1 MEELMILAF
10 DHRGSF
16 MEKLFNIKG
25 REPTAKEAKEISRYK
40 RIVYDGYVKA
50 TQLLGKR
57 GTGILMDEQF
67 ASAVAESAARDG
79 FVFAMPV
86 EKSGQDEFD
95 FEYADWKSHIE
106 KFSPTFVK
114 VLVRFNPEGDSS
126 ANARQMKRLRELNDY
141 LKGSGRRFL
150 FELLVPATESQ
161 LTSAG
166 NKEKFD
172 VEIRPKLMVSS
183 MRMLQEHGIEP
194 DIWKLEGV
202 DKESDARALVAQ
214 AQSSGRRAG
223 VVTLGRG
230 ESAEKVAEWLKVGAK
245 ISGIIGF
252 AVGRTI
258 FMDALKACRSGTMTE
273 NETVSLIAKNYGDF
287 VRLWRAEKNG

>member
-1 MEELMILAF
+1 
-10 DHRGSF
+10 
-16 MEKLFNIKG
+16 MEKLFGIKG
-25 REPTAKEAKEISRYK
+25 REPTAEEINEISRYK
-40 RIVYDGYVKA
+40 RMVYDGYVKA

-67 ASAVAESAARDG
+67 ASAVARDAAKNG

-95 FEYADWKSHIE
+95 FEYADWKMHIE
-106 KFSPTFVK
+106 RFSPTFVK
-114 VLVRFNPEGDSS
+114 VLVRFNPEDDIS
-126 ANARQMKRLRELNDY
+126 ANARQMKRLKELNDY
-141 LKGSGRRFL
+141 LHHAERKFL
-150 FELLVPATESQ
+150 FELLVPATERQ
-161 LTSAG
+161 LASAG
-166 NKEKFD
+166 NKETFD
-172 VEIRPKLMVSS
+172 IEIRPKLMVSA
-183 MRMLQEHGIEP
+183 MATLQEHGIEP

-202 DKESDARALVAQ
+202 DAEEDARALVSQ
-214 AQSSGRRAG
+214 ARADGRHAG

-230 ESAEKVAEWLKVGAK
+230 ESTTKVVEWLKVGAK

-258 FMDALKACRSGTMTE
+258 FMDALKACRSGAMTE
-273 NETVSLIAKNYGDF
+273 NEAVSLIAKNYGDF

>member
-1 MEELMILAF
+1 MDELLILAF

-16 MEKLFNIKG
+16 LEKLFGIKG
-25 REPTAKEAKEISRYK
+25 REPTDEETKEISRYK
-40 RIVYDGYVKA
+40 HMVYDGYVKA
-50 TQLLGKR
+50 TQLIGKQ
-57 GTGILMDEQF
+57 GTGILIDEQF
-67 ASAVAESAARDG
+67 ASAVAKDAAENG

-95 FEYADWKSHIE
+95 FDYSDWKSHIE

-114 VLVRFNPEGDSS
+114 VLVRFNPDGDESM
-126 ANARQMKRLRELNDY
+126 NARQMKRLRELNDY
-141 LKGSGRRFL
+141 LKRSSRKFL
-150 FELLVPATESQ
+150 FELLVPATESH
-161 LTSAG
+161 LAG
-166 NKEKFD
+166 GKETFD
-172 VEIRPKLMVSS
+172 AEIRPKLMVSV
-183 MRMLQEHGIEP
+183 MKTLQERGVEP
-194 DIWKLEGV
+194 DVWKLEGV
-202 DKESDARALVAQ
+202 DKESDARALVTQ
-214 AQSSGRRAG
+214 ARSGGRQAG

-258 FMDALKACRSGTMTE
+258 FMDALKACRSGAMTE
-273 NETVSLIAKNYGDF
+273 SEAISLIAKNYGDF